1 MRQKN
6 VLDMLISQAR
16 RKLDELKQLQF
27 FGGDAL
33 NLKRATFNITIPSD
47 QRAHCWRV
55 TMTPINTD
63 TTMPISAIVKP
74 STTNQ
79 FRSFGLIERVKRSDG
94 VFEFLIMYSEN
105 YNTEPWQDMFVV
117 TFSGK
122 ADFSITQ
129 LA

>member
-33 NLKRATFNITIPSD
+33 NLKRATFDITIPSD

-79 FRSFGLIERVKRSDG
+79 FRSFGLIERVKRNDG
-94 VFEFLIMYSEN
+94 VFEFLIMYQEN
-105 YNTEPWQDMFVV
+105 YSTEPWQDMFVV

>member
-33 NLKRATFNITIPSD
+33 NLKRAAFDIVIPND
-47 QRAHCWRV
+47 QRAHCWRA
-55 TMTPINTD
+55 TMTPVNMT

-74 STTNQ
+74 STTSQ
-79 FRSFGLIERVKRSDG
+79 FRSFGLIERVKRNDG
-94 VFEFLIMYSEN
+94 VFEFLIMYPEN
-105 YNTEPWQDMFVV
+105 YNTESWRDTFVV

-122 ADFSITQ
+122 AGFSIMQ

>member
-33 NLKRATFNITIPSD
+33 NLKRATFDITIPGD

-79 FRSFGLIERVKRSDG
+79 FRSFGLIERVKRNDG

-105 YNTEPWQDMFVV
+105 YNIEPWQDMFVV

>member
-6 VLDMLISQAR
+6 VLDTLMSQAR

-33 NLKRATFNITIPSD
+33 NLKHATFDITIPSD
-47 QRAHCWRV
+47 MRAHCWRV
-55 TMTPINTD
+55 TMTPVNIATA
-63 TTMPISAIVKP
+63 MPISAIVKP
-74 STTNQ
+74 SNTNQ
-79 FRSFGLIERVKRSDG
+79 FRSFGSIERVKRSDG
-94 VFEFLIMYSEN
+94 VFEFLIMYPEN

-122 ADFSITQ
+122 ADFSIIQ